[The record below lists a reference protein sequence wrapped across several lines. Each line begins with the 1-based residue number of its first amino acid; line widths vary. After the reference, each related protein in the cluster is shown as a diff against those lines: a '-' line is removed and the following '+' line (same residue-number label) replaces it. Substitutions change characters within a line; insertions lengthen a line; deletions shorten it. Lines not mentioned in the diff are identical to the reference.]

1 MGPPA
6 PSRNFEQ
13 NSPVTTILRQ
23 ICESYP
29 ESSCLRELL
38 QNADDAQASEIEY
51 ILDTKTYDDSP
62 LIHPGLQAY
71 HGPALLVKNNKVFT
85 DRDFASLASIGDSRK
100 HDDPTSTGKYGQG
113 FNSCFHWTDGP
124 WILSRQWL
132 LFLDPHREWS
142 PDCGGPTYDILS
154 FQGSVELQNH
164 LKTFQQAKIDTSQ
177 AVDATVIRIP
187 LRTASQA
194 ERSKIVNRQATVEEI
209 TKALYDLGQEIREG
223 GMLFLRHVRRITAK
237 IDGTILWEAR
247 NTGATDQDAKAMKS
261 IPTAFEQMYA
271 GSSSA
276 GEGKDRS
283 TLYHVNIDYC
293 EGERKSVRSFLLQHL
308 MCRSSGDIALDTW
321 ARKRKLFPWAAV
333 AAPLNSIDLWSSLDD
348 HVFDRIITRKL
359 PVWTTPDSCVAL
371 EQGFFVP
378 DSDVVRAYSNA
389 FRAIHLPLVCLEERM
404 YQKLLRRASE
414 LGIDIQVLSPEALRL
429 FLRKSH
435 LSQQIHD
442 YTPLLLQ
449 YCLQD
454 FIDGVANVEKRSQ
467 LREEFRDIRLWPTL
481 QNSLAVMIDEPFLLP
496 RGMQE
501 STLFSRSRQS
511 DTLDLKYLTP
521 RVFALLEC
529 YAAKGPHLVRHRTI
543 SDLEIDWTQLY
554 KVGSPDKDMEDC
566 NRDKEDDEL
575 LRRIW
580 AWICARFEG
589 AGKSSLLTNHHLD
602 SLFLMPLNGSRIRK
616 LVSSRTRSPTLIL
629 EGDADWM
636 HGLLD
641 HRKSNVNCLADFVL
655 DTKILPT
662 AAIELLSS
670 AATERADLGLAISS
684 DLESLVA
691 WLASNGDFLSGL
703 SSLQKDILTRQ
714 LDLLTWQQGPLLQ
727 PEAKHTL
734 KQQML
739 QLPIFSQITATAP
752 YRVISTGRV
761 SIGTSN
767 RAIRAIEGLPP
778 IPSVPGLAFFQ
789 PLDEHERHLLEF
801 FDLLEKLILEDL
813 FFDILIPN
821 MEEVNDR
828 NLAEVKLRLVDFVLD
843 MTLRPS
849 DEFKSRFAQFE
860 LLPRP
865 NRFSNEA
872 IQFRSLAITVDPK
885 STISSLFFEDEDV
898 FPEAGF
904 LKRHYETLK
913 LCGIIRILTPAILMK
928 RAKTFAICSRD
939 KRQLLVKVKDLLSM
953 PLPENFNLSPASLEQ
968 FRALKWLPVQ
978 CSSNPELQMVS
989 PGNCRAVDEKELVD
1003 LVLSNFEASV
1013 MPGWRALLGW
1023 DQVIERPILIEQ
1035 LNKSLALISSRR
1047 VDKILAYLGNLGDC
1061 NFLRQTPCILSRHGD
1076 YLLPERILRPGG
1088 LLSRYPLAPYLDEV
1102 EPSFARKH
1110 ATLLTGLGIRQDVTY
1125 DDVLGV
1131 QSMIVKAS
1139 QSGNLSNDQLNVVFS
1154 LLEISTRLPAGS
1166 KNLSLLK
1173 IPDTEGRLQLRSDV
1187 VCGDRNINGK
1197 IASFNFVHR
1206 MVSPDLVERL
1216 RLENSFARA
1225 TRLGIEF
1232 EDEDEDEYTP
1242 REKLTTTISDTLG
1255 RYTIDSTFSEFL
1267 ANANDCGA
1275 TQISWILDTCVGGSY
1290 ESAALLSEELK
1301 GLQGFALFVY
1311 NNGVFSED
1319 DFRGFKEIGQG
1330 GKTDPQQRL
1339 LPRNKHWQHK
1349 VGVKVSLATA
1359 RQLFPSQLRPFHG
1372 LQGYS
1377 MESDTYDGTLF
1388 RLPLRSTEQ
1397 TLLKEASAVI
1407 DVDETQALLEDYYPT
1422 AQMSLLFLRH
1432 VDTIDFRVRGQEA
1445 SWSVTATR
1453 LGSSFDDIFR
1463 DVNITSCHSSKT
1475 NNKTVWRIGM
1485 TDIEEAPK
1493 HLANSGRRANK
1504 VTECG
1509 LAACLSAEINIMKG
1523 ISHQIFCTLPT
1534 GFATQLP
1541 VSIHASFAITGDRKT
1556 IPFDDTKSNTAITAW
1571 NRWLLTK
1578 CIPGFYLDFL
1588 KDLAPR
1594 RGEQAFDFWPLTA
1607 NITANQPLDKVILDA
1622 FWNQLTGEQ
1631 YESYQLFPL
1640 VEKMG
1645 TTEKSTPLKA
1655 RTIGRARKLFKVTS
1669 LRSAQFDVL
1678 QTRISARLAPLF
1690 NNICPNLVHPPR
1702 RLWQD
1707 MTTFKINQKLT
1718 VLKSE
1723 YLCDLFRVE
1732 ANCIVLENF
1741 LKGLVSEA
1749 IRDDAMEMLLLITVP
1764 NPSSDS
1770 SRLLH
1775 MVSGCRI
1782 IPRLNQS
1789 LGTVKFQSGDM
1800 TIWSCPDILFIPTL
1814 AEADLFAHS
1823 ANSLI
1828 KPSLFQEGPPKHT
1841 SVVPNSG
1848 TQTQA
1853 SRNPLLDLMRESS
1866 NLRQIGLSDI
1876 ESFLTH
1882 VESSSAYSGVTD
1894 KMDSWIVNSLKKD
1907 LISLHLL
1914 IRKKMICVGC
1924 FLALRSLIL
1933 HAFLRS
1939 CML

>member
-85 DRDFASLASIGDSRK
+85 DR
-100 HDDPTSTGKYGQG
+100 DDPTSTGKYGQG

-247 NTGATDQDAKAMKS
+247 NTGATDEDANADTIRSMKS

-283 TLYHVNIDYC
+283 TLYHVNIHYC
-293 EGERKSVRSFLLQHL
+293 EGETKSVRSFLLQHL

-333 AAPLNSIDLWSSLDD
+333 AAPLNDILPTGRLFSCLRLPIETGQPVHIHGLFSIVPDRGRLSSSGQTSRDSGSEWNGFMFRNCVVTAWTDLLIARSLVAWKQDFYKLWPRLNLSQSIDLWSSLDD
-348 HVFDRIITRKL
+348 HVFDRIIRRRL
-359 PVWTTPDSCVAL
+359 PVWNAPDSCVGL

-389 FRAIHLPLVCLEERM
+389 FRAVHLPLVCLEERM

-414 LGIDIQVLSPEALRL
+414 HAIDIQVLSPEALRL
-429 FLRKSH
+429 FLRKGH

-454 FIDGVANVEKRSQ
+454 FVDGVANVEKRSQ
-467 LREEFRDIRLWPTL
+467 LREDFRDVRLWPTL
-481 QNSLAVMIDEPFLLP
+481 QNSLAVMKDEPFLLP
-496 RGMQE
+496 RGMEE

-589 AGKSSLLTNHHLD
+589 AGISSLLTTHHLD
-602 SLFLMPLNGSRIRK
+602 CLFLMPLNGSRIRK

-636 HGLLD
+636 HELLD
-641 HRKSNVNCLADFVL
+641 HRNSNLNSLADFVL

-684 DLESLVA
+684 DLQSLVA
-691 WLASNGDFLSGL
+691 WLASNRDFVSGL
-703 SSLQKDILTRQ
+703 SSPKKDILTRQ

-727 PEAKHTL
+727 PEAKYTL

-739 QLPIFSQITATAP
+739 QLPIFRQITATAP

-778 IPSVPGLAFFQ
+778 IPSLPGLAFFE

-813 FFDILIPN
+813 FFDILMPN
-821 MEEVNDR
+821 MKEVNDR

-843 MTLRPS
+843 KTLRPS
-849 DEFKSRFAQFE
+849 DKFKFRFAQFE
-860 LLPRP
+860 LLPRSI
-865 NRFSNEA
+865 RFSSEA

-913 LCGIIRILTPAILMK
+913 LCGIIRVLTPAILME

-939 KRQLLVKVKDLLSM
+939 KRQLLVKVKDLLSI
-953 PLPENFNLSPASLEQ
+953 PLTENFNLSPASLEQ

-1047 VDKILAYLGNLGDC
+1047 VDKILAYL
-1061 NFLRQTPCILSRHGD
+1061 
-1076 YLLPERILRPGG
+1076 
-1088 LLSRYPLAPYLDEV
+1088 
-1102 EPSFARKH
+1102 
-1110 ATLLTGLGIRQDVTY
+1110 
-1125 DDVLGV
+1125 
-1131 QSMIVKAS
+1131 
-1139 QSGNLSNDQLNVVFS
+1139 
-1154 LLEISTRLPAGS
+1154 
-1166 KNLSLLK
+1166 
-1173 IPDTEGRLQLRSDV
+1173 
-1187 VCGDRNINGK
+1187 
-1197 IASFNFVHR
+1197 
-1206 MVSPDLVERL
+1206 
-1216 RLENSFARA
+1216 
-1225 TRLGIEF
+1225 
-1232 EDEDEDEYTP
+1232 
-1242 REKLTTTISDTLG
+1242 
-1255 RYTIDSTFSEFL
+1255 
-1267 ANANDCGA
+1267 
-1275 TQISWILDTCVGGSY
+1275 
-1290 ESAALLSEELK
+1290 
-1301 GLQGFALFVY
+1301 
-1311 NNGVFSED
+1311 
-1319 DFRGFKEIGQG
+1319 
-1330 GKTDPQQRL
+1330 
-1339 LPRNKHWQHK
+1339 
-1349 VGVKVSLATA
+1349 
-1359 RQLFPSQLRPFHG
+1359 
-1372 LQGYS
+1372 
-1377 MESDTYDGTLF
+1377 
-1388 RLPLRSTEQ
+1388 
-1397 TLLKEASAVI
+1397 
-1407 DVDETQALLEDYYPT
+1407 
-1422 AQMSLLFLRH
+1422 
-1432 VDTIDFRVRGQEA
+1432 
-1445 SWSVTATR
+1445 
-1453 LGSSFDDIFR
+1453 
-1463 DVNITSCHSSKT
+1463 
-1475 NNKTVWRIGM
+1475 
-1485 TDIEEAPK
+1485 
-1493 HLANSGRRANK
+1493 
-1504 VTECG
+1504 
-1509 LAACLSAEINIMKG
+1509 
-1523 ISHQIFCTLPT
+1523 
-1534 GFATQLP
+1534 
-1541 VSIHASFAITGDRKT
+1541 
-1556 IPFDDTKSNTAITAW
+1556 
-1571 NRWLLTK
+1571 
-1578 CIPGFYLDFL
+1578 
-1588 KDLAPR
+1588 
-1594 RGEQAFDFWPLTA
+1594 
-1607 NITANQPLDKVILDA
+1607 
-1622 FWNQLTGEQ
+1622 
-1631 YESYQLFPL
+1631 
-1640 VEKMG
+1640 
-1645 TTEKSTPLKA
+1645 
-1655 RTIGRARKLFKVTS
+1655 
-1669 LRSAQFDVL
+1669 
-1678 QTRISARLAPLF
+1678 
-1690 NNICPNLVHPPR
+1690 
-1702 RLWQD
+1702 
-1707 MTTFKINQKLT
+1707 
-1718 VLKSE
+1718 
-1723 YLCDLFRVE
+1723 
-1732 ANCIVLENF
+1732 
-1741 LKGLVSEA
+1741 
-1749 IRDDAMEMLLLITVP
+1749 
-1764 NPSSDS
+1764 
-1770 SRLLH
+1770 
-1775 MVSGCRI
+1775 
-1782 IPRLNQS
+1782 
-1789 LGTVKFQSGDM
+1789 
-1800 TIWSCPDILFIPTL
+1800 
-1814 AEADLFAHS
+1814 
-1823 ANSLI
+1823 
-1828 KPSLFQEGPPKHT
+1828 
-1841 SVVPNSG
+1841 
-1848 TQTQA
+1848 
-1853 SRNPLLDLMRESS
+1853 
-1866 NLRQIGLSDI
+1866 
-1876 ESFLTH
+1876 
-1882 VESSSAYSGVTD
+1882 
-1894 KMDSWIVNSLKKD
+1894 
-1907 LISLHLL
+1907 
-1914 IRKKMICVGC
+1914 
-1924 FLALRSLIL
+1924 
-1933 HAFLRS
+1933 
-1939 CML
+1939 